1 MNKEDRTFTDRKR
14 IADIIN
20 RATVC
25 RIGLIVDGAPHI
37 IPMNFGFCDPYL
49 YFHTSPKSA
58 KLEQLRNSP
67 AVCVELDIEHELQTA
82 ALPCGWT
89 MRYESVIGRGTAEIV
104 SDAAEMRNGFDA
116 IMAQYGGTA
125 DGIPEKTLDGVAIIR
140 IHLTGLTGRT
150 NIRQPE
156 QEPGDNDHD

>member
-1 MNKEDRTFTDRKR
+1 MSHEDRVFTDRKR
-14 IADIIN
+14 IADIIS

-25 RIGLIVDGAPHI
+25 RIGLIVDGAPYI

-58 KLEQLRNSP
+58 KLDQLRNSP
-67 AVCVELDIEHELQTA
+67 TVCVELDIEHELQTA

-104 SDAAEMRNGFDA
+104 REAAEKRNAFDA

-125 DGIPEKTLDGVAIIR
+125 EGIPGKTLDGVAIIR
-140 IHLTGLTGRT
+140 VRLTEITGRT
-150 NIRQPE
+150 NIRQVE
-156 QEPGDNDHD
+156 QIPGDTGHD

>member
-1 MNKEDRTFTDRKR
+1 MGKEDKIIRDEDR
-14 IADIIN
+14 IHDIIR

-25 RIGLIVDGAPHI
+25 RIGLVVDGAPHI
-37 IPMNFGFCDPYL
+37 IPMNFGFRHPYL

-58 KLEQLRNSP
+58 KLDQLRACP

-89 MRYESVIGRGTAEIV
+89 MRFESVIGRGTAEII
-104 SDAAEMRNGFDA
+104 SDPAEMRNGFAA
-116 IMAQYGGTA
+116 IMAQYGGNA

-140 IHLTGLTGRT
+140 IRLTELTGRS
-150 NIRQPE
+150 NLIQPS
-156 QEPGDNDHD
+156 P